1 MFFKVLANISQNSEV
16 PPSGRPFSY
25 EEYSPA
31 PGGQRAAELSP
42 PERQRTQPFYTTRYV
57 SGAPFI
63 SFGNTAQPQQT
74 TISGQRAAELSP
86 PERQRTQPFY
96 TTRRVSGAPFFSFR
110 NTAQPQQ
117 TADKLSHCPTSTLA
131 HYLTSPPAH
140 FFLAREGF
148 LVSAI
153 QAVKSSGVTWSS
165 LSAQGFHFSDFF
177 RLWTMSSVFLPV
189 CCSNRYARR
198 IQ

>member
-1 MFFKVLANISQNSEV
+1 MKSDNDLISASLTCYLKFCQISPKIVRRPPRDAPFLMRNTVQHPADSGQPNFRPLSTSEHN
-16 PPSGRPFSY
+16 PS
-25 EEYSPA
+25 
-31 PGGQRAAELSP
+31 
-42 PERQRTQPFYTTRYV
+42 TQPAA
-57 SGAPFI
+57 SAAPLFSLLGI
-63 SFGNTAQPQQT
+63 QPST
-74 TISGQRAAELSP
+74 QR
-86 PERQRTQPFY
+86 
-96 TTRRVSGAPFFSFR
+96 
-110 NTAQPQQ
+110 
-117 TADKLSHCPTSTLA
+117 TADKLSHCPTNTLAHQPTSTLA
-131 HYLTSPPAH
+131 HYLTSSPVH

>member
-1 MFFKVLANISQNSEV
+1 MQCEEWDDANSKLFKESHDETVHKNSYKSRLYELISASLKFWQISPKIV
-16 PPSGRPFSY
+16 RRPPRDAPFLIRNTAQPRRAAVS
-25 EEYSPA
+25 
-31 PGGQRAAELSP
+31 GQRATELLP
-42 PERQRTQPFYTTRYV
+42 PERQRR
-57 SGAPFI
+57 
-63 SFGNTAQPQQT
+63 
-74 TISGQRAAELSP
+74 
-86 PERQRTQPFY
+86 
-96 TTRRVSGAPFFSFR
+96 PFFTFR
-110 NTAQPQQ
+110 NTAQHPADSGKR
-117 TADKLSHCPTSTLA
+117 TAATLSHCPTSTLA
-131 HYLTSPPAH
+131 HQPTSSLAH

>member
-31 PGGQRAAELSP
+31 PG
-42 PERQRTQPFYTTRYV
+42 
-57 SGAPFI
+57 
-63 SFGNTAQPQQT
+63 
-74 TISGQRAAELSP
+74 GQRAAELSP